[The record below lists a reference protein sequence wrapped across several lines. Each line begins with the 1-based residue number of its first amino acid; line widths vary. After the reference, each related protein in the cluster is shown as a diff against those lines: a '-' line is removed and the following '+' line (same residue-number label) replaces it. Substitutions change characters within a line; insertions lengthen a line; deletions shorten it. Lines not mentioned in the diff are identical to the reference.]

1 MIPEASESMR
11 EIVDSIDES
20 SRIVIGRDR
29 ISRSFFHGSI
39 NARVY
44 NGTESNGTT
53 NKSVDVDFDPE
64 GKLRWPVK

>member
-1 MIPEASESMR
+1 MIPEASESIR
-11 EIVDSIDES
+11 EIVDSVDES
-20 SRIVIGRDR
+20 SRVVIGRDR

-44 NGTESNGTT
+44 NGTESNGTP

-64 GKLRWPVK
+64 GKLRWC